1 MIGQESNLI
10 EQVDDVFIYM
20 NTSDKIQAF
29 LEAAAECPAKSKLEP
44 YAELIRTLRRKRWTY
59 RQIAAA
65 LKNDFGVHAAPSSI
79 HNFVKVR
86 ARKSKTVS
94 EEQSM
99 IVLEP
104 KTHPVQKRPR
114 FNIDA

>member
-1 MIGQESNLI
+1 MIER
-10 EQVDDVFIYM
+10 VDGKFIYV

-29 LEAAAECPAKSKLEP
+29 LEAAEELPAKSKLEP
-44 YAELIRTLRRKRWTY
+44 YVELIRTLRRKRWTY
-59 RQIAAA
+59 RHIAAA

-86 ARKSKTVS
+86 VRKSKTYSVD
-94 EEQSM
+94 QPV
-99 IVLEP
+99 IVAESN
-104 KTHPVQKRPR
+104 THPVQKRPR